1 MTLRNVNPIVLATGL
16 ALTAAP
22 GAATPYDGLYRS
34 TGEADCGQVGV
45 EGGALR
51 IRDGLFEGIGSAC
64 QMTRPVDVVDMDATL
79 YTMEC
84 TAGDTRWT
92 ERALLMKAAQD
103 EGLIMLWNGYAFR
116 YASCDAPVT
125 AQESASPSAAE
136 VTETPPATQE
146 ADALPATD
154 APDAAGADGL
164 PPPRIVLPS
173 VALPRVVLPSVALP
187 APDDGPEDGPDDG
200 SGEARGG
207 TAAQVEL
214 PDEAG

>member
-1 MTLRNVNPIVLATGL
+1 MNPTWLAMGLVLM
-16 ALTAAP
+16 AAP

-34 TGEADCGQVGV
+34 NGEADCAEIGV

-116 YASCDAPVT
+116 YASCDAPVV
-125 AQESASPSAAE
+125 AEESATPSAAE
-136 VTETPPATQE
+136 VTEAPPATQE
-146 ADALPATD
+146 ADALAATNAAD
-154 APDAAGADGL
+154 APGTDGL

-173 VALPRVVLPSVALP
+173 VVLPRVVLPSVALP
-187 APDDGPEDGPDDG
+187 AAPEGAGDAPAAPDDG

-207 TAAQVEL
+207 TAAQVEI